1 MVNPLKVLQQKLN
14 GQSSCPAPPSMPWT
28 NQNQAFA
35 GFSIGRWTY
44 GFPVVKN
51 WQQNTKLVIGNYC
64 SIAEGVVILLG
75 GEHRT
80 DWITTYPFAELL
92 SPPALAPR
100 IGASKGDVII
110 GHDVWIGMEA
120 MLLSGITVGSG
131 AVIGA
136 RSVVTKSVKPYSIV
150 AGNPARHIK
159 FRIPEERIQAMLK
172 IAWWDWTDSQVLA
185 AAPGLLSAN
194 LNEFIEAHQ
203 ND

>member
-1 MVNPLKVLQQKLN
+1 MVNPLKVFQQKLN
-14 GQSSCPAPPSMPWT
+14 GHSPGAAKPPMPWT
-28 NQNQAFA
+28 NQNQAFD
-35 GFSIGRWTY
+35 GFAIGKWTY
-44 GFPVVKN
+44 GCPLVKN

-92 SPPALAPR
+92 SPPSAAPR
-100 IGASKGDVII
+100 IGASKGDVVI

-120 MLLSGITVGSG
+120 MLLSGITIGSG

-185 AAPGLLSAN
+185 AAPMLLSAN
-194 LNEFIEAHQ
+194 LEEFIETHQ